1 MTMSGND
8 HDLIVA
14 VPNISTKKV
23 RIFRKFLLILH
34 SNMGQD
40 SKKEHFTLFI
50 DECGDPNLEKFDKT
64 FPIFT
69 LCGVL
74 ISDKKLRCLENEVNG
89 LKQDLWGN
97 TDVIFHSREIRNCSK
112 DFVNLLNKDTKTR
125 FYNRINEILGT
136 DDVYVIVCCCI
147 LKEPFIER
155 FNTGEDV
162 YGLSLKYLIERAIFH
177 IDDCTDGNARL
188 RIVVE
193 RRNPNQN
200 QALLKYYNG
209 LRVKGTKWI
218 TAERLTDRIKSF
230 SFVGK
235 KDNVIG
241 LQVADLIAYPISR
254 QILNPDRPNLAF
266 QIVAKNIYTYKG
278 ARLGLK
284 IIPH

>member
-1 MTMSGND
+1 M
-8 HDLIVA
+8 
-14 VPNISTKKV
+14 
-23 RIFRKFLLILH
+23 
-34 SNMGQD
+34 
-40 SKKEHFTLFI
+40 
-50 DECGDPNLEKFDKT
+50 
-64 FPIFT
+64 
-69 LCGVL
+69 
-74 ISDKKLRCLENEVNG
+74 
-89 LKQDLWGN
+89 
-97 TDVIFHSREIRNCSK
+97 IFHSREIINCSK
-112 DFVNLLNKDTKTR
+112 QFINLLDSDIKTR
-125 FYNRINEILGT
+125 FYLRINEILSAEN
-136 DDVYVIVCCCI
+136 VYVIVCCCI

-177 IDDCTDGNARL
+177 IDDCTEGNAVL
-188 RIVVE
+188 KIVVE

-209 LRVKGTKWI
+209 LRVNGTKWI

-254 QILNPDRPNLAF
+254 QVLNPERPNPAF
-266 QIVAKNIYTYKG
+266 NIIAKNIYTYKG
-278 ARLGLK
+278 ARLGFK